1 MYQLSP
7 SILSA
12 DFSCL
17 GEQIRCVEEAGAD
30 LLHIDVMDGCFVP
43 RISYGMPVIESIRK
57 VSELPF
63 DVHLMVDEP
72 IRFIADFKACGADML
87 TVHYEA
93 CKHLHA
99 AVLEIKKHGMK
110 AGVALNPATPVEVLK
125 YILPELDYVLIM
137 TVNPGFGG
145 QKFLPMTLGKIK
157 DLDKLCKELG
167 VFVDIEVD
175 GGITLENLPDVM
187 AAGANMIVAGT
198 TVFGGCIKDNIAAV
212 KEVFQKGS
220 AL

>member
-72 IRFIADFKACGADML
+72 IRFIADFTACGADML

>member
-30 LLHIDVMDGCFVP
+30 LLHIDVMDGCFAP

-72 IRFIADFKACGADML
+72 IRFIADFKACGTDML

>member
-1 MYQLSP
+1 
-7 SILSA
+7 
-12 DFSCL
+12 
-17 GEQIRCVEEAGAD
+17 
-30 LLHIDVMDGCFVP
+30 
-43 RISYGMPVIESIRK
+43 MPVIESIRK

>member
-157 DLDKLCKELG
+157 DLGKLCKELG

>member
-30 LLHIDVMDGCFVP
+30 LLHIDVMDGCFAP

-72 IRFIADFKACGADML
+72 IRFIADFKACGTDML

-145 QKFLPMTLGKIK
+145 QKFRPMTPGKIK

>member
-157 DLDKLCKELG
+157 DLGKLCKELG

-212 KEVFQKGS
+212 KEVFQKRS

>member
-17 GEQIRCVEEAGAD
+17 GEQIRCVEKAGAD

-157 DLDKLCKELG
+157 DLSRLCKELG
-167 VFVDIEVD
+167 VFADIEVD

-212 KEVFQKGS
+212 KEVFQKRS

>member
-212 KEVFQKGS
+212 KEIFQKGS

>member
-17 GEQIRCVEEAGAD
+17 GEQIRCVEKAGAD

-157 DLDKLCKELG
+157 DLSRL
-167 VFVDIEVD
+167 
-175 GGITLENLPDVM
+175 
-187 AAGANMIVAGT
+187 
-198 TVFGGCIKDNIAAV
+198 
-212 KEVFQKGS
+212 
-220 AL
+220 

>member
-17 GEQIRCVEEAGAD
+17 GEQIRCVEKAGAD

-43 RISYGMPVIESIRK
+43 RISYGMPVIE
-57 VSELPF
+57 SELPF

-157 DLDKLCKELG
+157 DLSRLCKELG
-167 VFVDIEVD
+167 VFADIEVD

-212 KEVFQKGS
+212 KEVFQKRS

>member
-17 GEQIRCVEEAGAD
+17 GEQIRCVEKAGAD

-43 RISYGMPVIESIRK
+43 RIYYGMPVIESIRK

-157 DLDKLCKELG
+157 DLSRLCKELG
-167 VFVDIEVD
+167 VFADIEVD

-212 KEVFQKGS
+212 KEVFQKRS

>member
-17 GEQIRCVEEAGAD
+17 GEQIRCVEKAGAD

-157 DLDKLCKELG
+157 DLSRLCKELG
-167 VFVDIEVD
+167 VFADIEVD
-175 GGITLENLPDVM
+175 GGVTEQNAGDI

-212 KEVFQKGS
+212 KEVFQKRS